1 MAELQK
7 EQLPISERQSQL
19 ATILI
24 GVLIII
30 AGFLIYNYVSGLRT
44 EKGELGGFGEIVIP
58 TKEITGQPS
67 PVVTEEEGKALGTY
81 TVKIG
86 DNLWKIAQE
95 QLGDGLK
102 WREIAEANDIP
113 IGNPSLKVG
122 QELIIPGREL
132 AEAEI
137 TPTPE
142 VEVQISPTPIEL
154 AGEPETAIGET
165 PETAVGPQT
174 YTVVRGDTLWSIA
187 QRFYG
192 NGSQWHKIFDAQG
205 NNLSMYS
212 VNGRTFPLIHTGNV
226 LVIP

>member
-58 TKEITGQPS
+58 TQEIAEQIS
-67 PVVTEEEGKALGTY
+67 PAVTQEEGQALGTY

-113 IGNPSLKVG
+113 VGNPSLKVG
-122 QELIIPGREL
+122 QELIIPGRQL

-142 VEVQISPTPIEL
+142 VQISPTPVEL

-174 YTVVRGDTLWSIA
+174 YMVVRGDTLWSIA

-192 NGSQWHKIFDAQG
+192 NGAQWHKIFNASE

-212 VNGRTFPLIHTGNV
+212 VSGRTFPLIHTGNV